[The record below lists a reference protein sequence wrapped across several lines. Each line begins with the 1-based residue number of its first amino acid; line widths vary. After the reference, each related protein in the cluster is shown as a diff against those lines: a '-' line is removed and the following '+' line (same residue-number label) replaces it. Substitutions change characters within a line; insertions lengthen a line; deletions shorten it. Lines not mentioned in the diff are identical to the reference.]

1 MDLFIDHVPCIFFPP
16 GKLWIG
22 DNDVAWRTEQSFKRT
37 SPLNPYT
44 TTTTTTTTGGGALA
58 HPHLSPPIAVTTPD
72 HRSPSSLHVK
82 LGISPG
88 EYYNFVYVYQLFQK
102 YSKIRDR
109 FLARITRA
117 TRASCFMINR
127 RSKRRFHLIS
137 VELYMGRE
145 RGNVDG
151 IVNIGKKYRET
162 DSFLRMA

>member
-37 SPLNPYT
+37 SPLNPCT

-58 HPHLSPPIAVTTPD
+58 HPHLSPPIAAPVTTPD

-88 EYYNFVYVYQLFQK
+88 EYYNFVNIIVSVI
-102 YSKIRDR
+102 SKIRDR
-109 FLARITRA
+109 FLPRITRPY
-117 TRASCFMINR
+117 S
-127 RSKRRFHLIS
+127 
-137 VELYMGRE
+137 
-145 RGNVDG
+145 
-151 IVNIGKKYRET
+151 
-162 DSFLRMA
+162 SFFLLL